1 VRPSPPGPGA
11 GLGEDCAPRTRV
23 SIVAVRL
30 NRLWTTVDG
39 AIADLGDPSRDRRVN
54 AGAWVWS
61 RGNDRFSADERRR
74 LAEALQPV
82 AEADPDPAARAQAIA
97 ALVGLRVDGSVEL
110 ALAALR
116 DPDWAMRTIVPS
128 EIGSTGDPRVVDAL
142 LDLLNDTDGYVREA
156 AAIGLDRQGDP
167 RALEPLRAMLRH
179 EPDAAARRSAR
190 RAIRVLKKRASST
203 GWRH

>member
-1 VRPSPPGPGA
+1 M
-11 GLGEDCAPRTRV
+11 
-23 SIVAVRL
+23 AVRL

-61 RGNDRFSADERRR
+61 RGHDHFSADERRR

-82 AEADPDPAARAQAIA
+82 AESDPDPAARAQAIA
-97 ALVGLRVDGSVEL
+97 ALVGLRVDGSVDL
-110 ALAALR
+110 AVAALR
-116 DPDWAMRTIVPS
+116 DPDWAMRTIVAS

-142 LDLLNDTDGYVREA
+142 LDLLNDPDGYVREA

-167 RALEPLRAMLRH
+167 RALEPLRAMRRK
-179 EPDAAARRSAR
+179 ESDAAARKSAR
-190 RAIRVLKKRASST
+190 RAIRVLKKRARST
-203 GWRH
+203 GWRSGA

>member
-1 VRPSPPGPGA
+1 M
-11 GLGEDCAPRTRV
+11 
-23 SIVAVRL
+23 RL

-39 AIADLGDPSRDRRVN
+39 AIADLGDSSRDRRAN
-54 AGAWVWS
+54 AGAWVWG
-61 RGNDRFSADERRR
+61 RGYDHFSADERRR

-116 DPDWAMRTIVPS
+116 DPDWGMRMIVAA
-128 EIGSTGDPRVVDAL
+128 ELESTEDPRVVDAL
-142 LDLLNDTDGYVREA
+142 LDLLSDADGYVREA

-167 RALEPLRAMLRH
+167 RALEPLRAMLGR
-179 EPDAAARRSAR
+179 ERDTAAKRSAK
-190 RAIRVLKKRASST
+190 RAIRVLEKRASST
-203 GWRH
+203 GRRQ